1 MPTPYILSVDDETD
15 VTELIAFNLR
25 QHGYEVGTADCG
37 RAALEAIEAR
47 KPDLLLLDLMLPDID
62 GFAVCEILRRSI
74 ETAALPVIIISA
86 WGERDSRHLGLEL
99 GAIDFLNKPFS
110 PRALVDRVNHLL
122 ANRHHGTSPCIS
134 A

>member
-1 MPTPYILSVDDETD
+1 MPSPYILSVDDEDD

-25 QHGYEVGTADCG
+25 QNGYEVGTVATG

-47 KPDLLLLDLMLPDID
+47 KPDLLLLDLMLPGID
-62 GFAVCEILRRSI
+62 GFAVCEILRRKI

-86 WGERDSRHLGLEL
+86 WAERDTRHLGLEL

-110 PRALVDRVNHLL
+110 PRLLVDRVNHLL
-122 ANRHHGTSPCIS
+122 GNRPRNAPCIS